1 MKKYLL
7 PIAILFGTH
16 YAQAAVLNF
25 DDIPLNVSG
34 VLNVPDNY
42 GGFIWPSNGNPLFF
56 AIGNGPYQGAGNYAN
71 SYGAPSGQ
79 IAVSNYGS
87 PGVSV
92 SRSDGGIFRFT
103 GANFSTWTSRDQ
115 LQSTSATLLTIMAYN
130 GSTLVGSTSTSF
142 SAGGYHWLSAGF
154 DNITS
159 LTFSGSN
166 LLVEPYQTSWLMD
179 DFTYETGPR
188 NNTVPLPASSL
199 LMGLGLAALF
209 VSRRI
214 TKHHPAE

>member
-7 PIAILFGTH
+7 PIAFLFGTH
-16 YAQAAVLNF
+16 HAQAAVLNF

-42 GGFIWPSNGNPLFF
+42 GGFIWPQNGNPLFF

-92 SRSDGGIFRFT
+92 SRSDGGIFSFS
-103 GANFSTWTSRDQ
+103 GANFSTWTSGDQ

-130 GSTLVGSTSTSF
+130 GSSLVGSTSTSF

-154 DNITS
+154 NNITS

-179 DFTYETGPR
+179 DFTYDTNPA
-188 NNTVPLPASSL
+188 NNSVPLPASPL
-199 LMGLGLAALF
+199 LMALGLAVLATSL
-209 VSRRI
+209 RI
-214 TKHHPAE
+214 TKHQRPK